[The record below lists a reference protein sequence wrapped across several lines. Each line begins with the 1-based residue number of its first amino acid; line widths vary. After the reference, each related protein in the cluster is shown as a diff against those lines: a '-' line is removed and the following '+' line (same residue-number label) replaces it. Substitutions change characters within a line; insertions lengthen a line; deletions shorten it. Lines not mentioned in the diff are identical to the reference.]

1 MVVALVALFMS
12 LGGVSYGVATGFIDS
27 REIKNNVVSTKDLK
41 NNDIRGKDVR
51 NNTLRGSDIVESSL
65 GKVPSAASADNA
77 TSATTAANASQFGG
91 KGSSAYLQYNGT
103 IPSGVTVIGNWYAA
117 PSNGNT
123 TLGFDEVDLPA
134 LAPADILDANSNMGA
149 GTTNGSDNDATCT
162 GTALAPTAPAGKL
175 CFYVG
180 FQTGLSD
187 LSAYFSNGNKRTGGA
202 VRVTGNVAAATN
214 SYARGGWAY
223 TAP

>member
-1 MVVALVALFMS
+1 ML
-12 LGGVSYGVATGFIDS
+12 
-27 REIKNNVVSTKDLK
+27 
-41 NNDIRGKDVR
+41 
-51 NNTLRGSDIVESSL
+51 ESSL
-65 GKVPSAASADNA
+65 GKVPSAAHADSAD
-77 TSATTAANASQFGG
+77 TASQLGG
-91 KGSSAYLQYNGT
+91 KGASAYLQYNGT

-117 PSNGNT
+117 PSNGNGSS
-123 TLGFDEVDLPA
+123 GFDEVDLPA
-134 LAPADILDANSNMGA
+134 LAPADILDAASNMGA

-202 VRVTGNVAAATN
+202 VRVTGGPAAT
-214 SYARGGWAY
+214 SKYARGAWAY